1 MEMCKMLDDLL
12 QKIESYNPD
21 VDKELI
27 TRAYDLAEKMHEG
40 QFRSSGEPYFIHPVA
55 VANILADLNMDDET
69 IVAGLLHDVLEDTE
83 VTDEELTEIF
93 GEEITLLVEGVT
105 KLNKIYYKSK
115 QENQAENLRKMVL
128 AMSKDIRVIIVKL
141 ADRLHNM
148 RTLEYMERTKQI
160 EKATETL
167 EIYAP
172 LAHRLGIS
180 TVKWELEDL
189 SLRYLEPKIYYD
201 LVEKV
206 KLKRRERESFIQD
219 IISVLNLAMEEL
231 GITGEISGRPK
242 SIYSIYRKMYQQGKA
257 FEEIFDLSAVR
268 VITDSVKSCYG
279 VLGAVHTLWKPIPGR
294 FKDYIAMPKPNLYQ
308 SLHTTVIGPRG
319 EIFEVQI
326 RTYEMHRTA
335 EYGIAAHWK
344 YKEGTSGK
352 KSSLD
357 EKLAWIRELMK
368 WQKDMSDSRE
378 FINSFKENF
387 TSDEVFVFSPKGDV
401 IELREGSTP
410 IDFAYRVHSA
420 VGNKC
425 VGAKVDGRI
434 VPLTYK
440 LKTGNIVEILTS
452 TTSSGPSMDWLKI
465 VQTSQARQKIKQ
477 YFKKKERDSNIV
489 KGRDMLEKEVRK
501 QGYTFNEILKEDWLN
516 NVMER
521 MKFNSLDDMYA
532 SIGFGTTAL
541 TQIMPKLK
549 ELHREYYKTDEIE
562 EEKHDVELKNI
573 PESSEHGI
581 VLKGVDNI
589 QIKIAKCCNPVPGDD
604 IVGYI
609 TRGRGV
615 SVHRRDCS
623 NISNID
629 PNRLIDVYWDADDES
644 TYNVEIQII
653 AFDRFGYL
661 ANLTSKISE
670 LGTDT
675 KGMNVIKNKDK
686 TYTIN
691 IIVEVSHTQQVKD
704 ILQALR
710 SIKGTLD
717 VYRVTA

>member
-1 MEMCKMLDDLL
+1 MLDDLL

-83 VTDEELTEIF
+83 VTEEELTEIF

-357 EKLAWIRELMK
+357 EKLAWIRELME

-516 NVMER
+516 NIMER

-532 SIGFGTTAL
+532 SIGFGTTPL

-549 ELHREYYKTDEIE
+549 ELHKEYYKTDEIE
-562 EEKHDVELKNI
+562 EEKHDIELKNI

-615 SVHRRDCS
+615 SVHRKDCS
-623 NISNID
+623 NIANID

>member
-1 MEMCKMLDDLL
+1 MLDDLL

-69 IVAGLLHDVLEDTE
+69 IVAGLLHDVIEDTE

-357 EKLAWIRELMK
+357 EKLAWIRELME

-549 ELHREYYKTDEIE
+549 DLHREYYKTDEIE

-623 NISNID
+623 NIANID

>member
-83 VTDEELTEIF
+83 VTEEELTEIF

-231 GITGEISGRPK
+231 GIKGEISGRPK

-357 EKLAWIRELMK
+357 EKLAWIRELME

-532 SIGFGTTAL
+532 SIGFGTTPL

-549 ELHREYYKTDEIE
+549 ELHKEYYKTDEIE
-562 EEKHDVELKNI
+562 EEKHDIELKNI

-581 VLKGVDNI
+581 VLKGADNI

-615 SVHRRDCS
+615 SVHRKDCS
-623 NISNID
+623 NIANID

>member
-21 VDKELI
+21 VNKELI

-83 VTDEELTEIF
+83 VTEEELTDIF
-93 GEEITLLVEGVT
+93 GEEIALLVEGVT

-326 RTYEMHRTA
+326 RTYEMHKTA

-357 EKLAWIRELMK
+357 EKLAWIRELME

-378 FINSFKENF
+378 FINSFKEDF

-465 VQTSQARQKIKQ
+465 VKTSQARQKIKQ

-516 NVMER
+516 NIMER

-532 SIGFGTTAL
+532 SIGFGTTPL

-562 EEKHDVELKNI
+562 EEKHDVDLKNI

-615 SVHRRDCS
+615 SVHRKDCS
-623 NISNID
+623 NIANID
-629 PNRLIDVYWDADDES
+629 PNRLIDVYWDVDDES

-691 IIVEVSHTQQVKD
+691 IIVEVNHTQQVKD

>member
-83 VTDEELTEIF
+83 VTEEELTEIF

-357 EKLAWIRELMK
+357 EKLAWIRELME

-532 SIGFGTTAL
+532 SIGFGTTPL

-549 ELHREYYKTDEIE
+549 ELHKEYYKTDEIE
-562 EEKHDVELKNI
+562 EEKHDIELKNI

-609 TRGRGV
+609 TRGSGV
-615 SVHRRDCS
+615 SVHRKDCS
-623 NISNID
+623 NIANID

>member
-83 VTDEELTEIF
+83 VTEEELTEIF

-231 GITGEISGRPK
+231 GIKGEISGRPK

-357 EKLAWIRELMK
+357 EKLAWIRELME

-532 SIGFGTTAL
+532 SIGFGTTPL

-549 ELHREYYKTDEIE
+549 ELHKEYYKTDEIE
-562 EEKHDVELKNI
+562 EEKHDIELKNI

-615 SVHRRDCS
+615 SVHRKDCS
-623 NISNID
+623 NIANID

>member
-1 MEMCKMLDDLL
+1 MLGKLL
-12 QKIESYNPD
+12 DKIESYNPD
-21 VDKELI
+21 LDKELI
-27 TRAYDLAEKMHEG
+27 TRAYNLAEKLHEG

-55 VANILADLNMDDET
+55 VANILADLSMDDET
-69 IVAGLLHDVLEDTE
+69 IVAGLLHDVLEDT
-83 VTDEELTEIF
+83 DISYDDFKEIF
-93 GEEITLLVEGVT
+93 GDEITLLVDGVT
-105 KLNKIYYKSK
+105 KLKKINYKSK
-115 QENQAENLRKMVL
+115 HENQAENLRKMVL

-148 RTLEYMERTKQI
+148 RTLEYMERTKQV

-180 TVKWELEDL
+180 TIKWELEDL

-219 IISVLNLAMEEL
+219 IITILNLAMEEL
-231 GITGEISGRPK
+231 GIKGEISGRPK
-242 SIYSIYRKMYQQGKA
+242 SIYSIYRKMYHQGKA

-268 VITDSVKSCYG
+268 VITDSVKNCYG
-279 VLGAVHTLWKPIPGR
+279 VLGAVHSLWKPIPGR

-308 SLHTTVIGPRG
+308 TLHTTVIGPQG

-326 RTYEMHRTA
+326 RTFEMHRTA

-344 YKEGTSGK
+344 YKEGTTGK

-357 EKLAWIRELMK
+357 EKLVWIRELME

-452 TTSSGPSMDWLKI
+452 ASSPGPSMDWLKI
-465 VQTSQARQKIKQ
+465 VKTSQARQKIKQ
-477 YFKKKERDSNIV
+477 YFKKKERDSNII

-501 QGYTFNEILKEDWLN
+501 QGYTFNEILKDEWLEN
-516 NVMER
+516 IMER
-521 MKFNSLDDMYA
+521 MSFNNLDDMYA
-532 SIGFGTTAL
+532 SIGFGTTPL

-549 ELHREYYKTDEIE
+549 DLHRDYYKTDEDIE
-562 EEKHDVELKNI
+562 EPPEVELRQV
-573 PESSEHGI
+573 PASSEHGI
-581 VLKGVDNI
+581 ILKGVDNI
-589 QIKIAKCCNPVPGDD
+589 QIKIAKCCNPVPGDE
-604 IVGYI
+604 IIGYI

-615 SVHRRDCS
+615 SVHRKDCS
-623 NISNID
+623 NIINVDD
-629 PNRLIDVYWDADDES
+629 PNRLIEVSWDAEDDS

-691 IIVEVSHTQQVKD
+691 IIVEVNHTQQVNN

-710 SIKGTLD
+710 NIKGTLD
-717 VYRVTA
+717 VYRVKV

>member
-69 IVAGLLHDVLEDTE
+69 IVAGLLHDVIEDTE

-357 EKLAWIRELMK
+357 EKLAWIRELME

-549 ELHREYYKTDEIE
+549 DLHREYYKTDEIE

-623 NISNID
+623 NIANID

>member
-69 IVAGLLHDVLEDTE
+69 IVAGLLHDVIEDTE

-231 GITGEISGRPK
+231 GIIGEISGRPK

-357 EKLAWIRELMK
+357 EKLAWIRELME

-623 NISNID
+623 NIANID

>member
-69 IVAGLLHDVLEDTE
+69 IVAGLLHDVIEDTE

-352 KSSLD
+352 KSSFD
-357 EKLAWIRELMK
+357 EKLAWIRELME

-549 ELHREYYKTDEIE
+549 DLHREYYKTDEIE

-615 SVHRRDCS
+615 SVHRKDCS
-623 NISNID
+623 NIANID
-629 PNRLIDVYWDADDES
+629 QNRLIDVYWDADDES

>member
-1 MEMCKMLDDLL
+1 MLESLL
-12 QKIESYNPD
+12 VKIESYNPRS
-21 VDKELI
+21 DKELI
-27 TRAYDLAEKMHEG
+27 TRAYNLAKKLHEG

-69 IVAGLLHDVLEDTE
+69 IVAGLLHDVIEDTDISNEE
-83 VTDEELTEIF
+83 VSEIF
-93 GEEITLLVEGVT
+93 GDEITLLVEGVT
-105 KLNKIYYKSK
+105 KLKKINYKSK

-180 TVKWELEDL
+180 TIKWELEDL
-189 SLRYLEPKIYYD
+189 SLRYLEPKIYYN

-206 KLKRRERESFIQD
+206 KLKRKERESFIQD
-219 IISVLNLAMEEL
+219 IISVLNLATEEL
-231 GITGEISGRPK
+231 GIKGEISGRPK
-242 SIYSIYRKMYQQGKA
+242 SIYSIYRKMYHQGKA

-268 VITDSVKSCYG
+268 VITDSIKSCYG

-294 FKDYIAMPKPNLYQ
+294 FKDYIAMPKANLYQ

-344 YKEGTSGK
+344 YKEGTTSK

-357 EKLAWIRELMK
+357 DKLTWIRELME

-452 TTSSGPSMDWLKI
+452 ASSPGPSRDWLKI
-465 VQTSQARQKIKQ
+465 VKTSQARQKIKQ
-477 YFKKKERDSNIV
+477 YFKKKERDSNII

-501 QGYTFNEILKEDWLN
+501 QGYTFSEILKEEWLL

-521 MKFNSLDDMYA
+521 MSFKTLDDMYA
-532 SIGFGTTAL
+532 SIGFGSTPL

-549 ELHREYYKTDEIE
+549 ELHKEYYKTDEE
-562 EEKHDVELKNI
+562 VEDKPEVEISKL
-573 PESSEHGI
+573 PESSDHGI
-581 VLKGVDNI
+581 ILKGVDNI
-589 QIKIAKCCNPVPGDD
+589 QIKIAKCCNPVPGDE

-615 SVHRRDCS
+615 SVHRKDCS
-623 NISNID
+623 NIVNLD
-629 PNRLIDVYWDADDES
+629 DKNRLIDVYWDAQEDS
-644 TYNVEIQII
+644 TYNVEIQIV

-675 KGMNVIKNKDK
+675 KGLNVIKNKDK

-691 IIVEVSHTQQVKD
+691 IIVEVSHTKQINE

>member
-1 MEMCKMLDDLL
+1 MLDDLL

-69 IVAGLLHDVLEDTE
+69 IVAGLLHDVIEDTE

-231 GITGEISGRPK
+231 GIIGEISGRPK

-357 EKLAWIRELMK
+357 EKLAWIRELME

-623 NISNID
+623 NIANID

>member
-27 TRAYDLAEKMHEG
+27 TRAFDLAEKMHEG

-352 KSSLD
+352 KSSFD
-357 EKLAWIRELMK
+357 KKLAWIRELME

-521 MKFNSLDDMYA
+521 MKFNCLDDMYA

-541 TQIMPKLK
+541 TQIIPKLK

-615 SVHRRDCS
+615 SVHRKDCS
-623 NISNID
+623 NIANID

>member
-83 VTDEELTEIF
+83 VTEEELTEIF

-231 GITGEISGRPK
+231 GIKGEISGRPK

-357 EKLAWIRELMK
+357 EKLAWIRELME

-489 KGRDMLEKEVRK
+489 KGRDVLEKEVRK

-532 SIGFGTTAL
+532 SIGFGTTPL

-549 ELHREYYKTDEIE
+549 ELHKEYYKTDEIE
-562 EEKHDVELKNI
+562 EEKHDIELKNI

-615 SVHRRDCS
+615 SVHRKDCS
-623 NISNID
+623 NIANID

>member
-1 MEMCKMLDDLL
+1 MLGKLL
-12 QKIESYNPD
+12 DKIESYNPD
-21 VDKELI
+21 LDKELI
-27 TRAYDLAEKMHEG
+27 TRAYNLAEKLHEG

-55 VANILADLNMDDET
+55 VVNILADLNMDDET
-69 IVAGLLHDVLEDTE
+69 IVAGLLHDVLEDT
-83 VTDEELTEIF
+83 DISYDDFKEIF
-93 GEEITLLVEGVT
+93 GEEITLLVDGVT
-105 KLNKIYYKSK
+105 KLKKINYKSK
-115 QENQAENLRKMVL
+115 HENQAENLRKMVL

-148 RTLEYMERTKQI
+148 RTLEYMERTKQV

-180 TVKWELEDL
+180 TIKWELEDL
-189 SLRYLEPKIYYD
+189 SLRYLEPKVYYD

-206 KLKRRERESFIQD
+206 KLKRREREAFIQD
-219 IISVLNLAMEEL
+219 IITILNLAMEEL
-231 GITGEISGRPK
+231 GIKGEISGRPK
-242 SIYSIYRKMYQQGKA
+242 SIYSIYRKMYHQGKA

-268 VITDSVKSCYG
+268 VITESVKNCYG
-279 VLGAVHTLWKPIPGR
+279 VLGAVHSLWKPIPGR

-308 SLHTTVIGPRG
+308 SLHTTVIGPQG

-326 RTYEMHRTA
+326 RTFEMHKTA

-344 YKEGTSGK
+344 YKEGTTGK

-357 EKLAWIRELMK
+357 DKLVWIRELME

-452 TTSSGPSMDWLKI
+452 ASSPGPSMDWLKI
-465 VQTSQARQKIKQ
+465 VKTSQARQKIKQ
-477 YFKKKERDSNIV
+477 YFKKKERNSNII

-501 QGYTFNEILKEDWLN
+501 QGYTFNEMLKDEWLEN
-516 NVMER
+516 IMER
-521 MKFNSLDDMYA
+521 MSFNNLDDMYA
-532 SIGFGTTAL
+532 SIGFGTTPL

-549 ELHREYYKTDEIE
+549 DLHRDYYKTDEEIE
-562 EEKHDVELKNI
+562 EAPEVELRQV
-573 PESSEHGI
+573 PASSEHGI
-581 VLKGVDNI
+581 ILKGVDNI
-589 QIKIAKCCNPVPGDD
+589 QIKIAKCCNPVPGDE
-604 IVGYI
+604 IIGYI

-615 SVHRRDCS
+615 SVHRKDCS
-623 NISNID
+623 NIINVDD
-629 PNRLIDVYWDADDES
+629 PNRLIEVSWDAEDDS

-691 IIVEVSHTQQVKD
+691 IIVEVNHTQQVNN

-710 SIKGTLD
+710 NIKGTLD
-717 VYRVTA
+717 VYRVKV